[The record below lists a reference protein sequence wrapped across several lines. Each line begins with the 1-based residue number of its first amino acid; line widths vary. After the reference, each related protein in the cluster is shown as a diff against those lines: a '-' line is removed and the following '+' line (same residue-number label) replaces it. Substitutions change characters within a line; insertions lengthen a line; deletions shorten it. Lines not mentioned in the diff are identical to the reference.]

1 MTWYGDAYN
10 PDEVEELMRYERRY
24 GREPDQ
30 EEVELKEAER
40 KRRRNESLRH
50 LMLMEEVY
58 RRLWIQGCVS
68 PAENHWAAEAE
79 FDRVMKEVQK
89 EWSS

>member
-1 MTWYGDAYN
+1 MSADTDRMTKRKSN
-10 PDEVEELMRYERRY
+10 KR
-24 GREPDQ
+24 
-30 EEVELKEAER
+30 AER

-58 RRLWIQGCVS
+58 RRLWLQGCVS

-79 FDRVMKEVQK
+79 FDRVLNEVEE
-89 EWSS
+89 EWSA